1 MLWFRKSKKS
11 RTPSKHPASL
21 GIPAHVAIG
30 PLGFGADLNFDV
42 DPAGAFR
49 SVACEPNIR
58 RCSFDH
64 LRFR

>member
-1 MLWFRKSKKS
+1 MPWFRKSKKF

-30 PLGFGADLNFDV
+30 PPGFGADLKLDV

-49 SVACEPNIR
+49 SVAREPNSR
-58 RCSFDH
+58 QYSFSH